1 MVRLVLPKAVYVE
14 TIEVATRRLKVV
26 GNFSA
31 LDYAAS
37 SVKKKKDYAAS
48 PPPPPAISP
57 VSPNSP

>member
-37 SVKKKKDYAAS
+37 SVKKKRLRRLSTTSACYLS
-48 PPPPPAISP
+48 G
-57 VSPNSP
+57 

>member
-37 SVKKKKDYAAS
+37 SVKKKDYAAS